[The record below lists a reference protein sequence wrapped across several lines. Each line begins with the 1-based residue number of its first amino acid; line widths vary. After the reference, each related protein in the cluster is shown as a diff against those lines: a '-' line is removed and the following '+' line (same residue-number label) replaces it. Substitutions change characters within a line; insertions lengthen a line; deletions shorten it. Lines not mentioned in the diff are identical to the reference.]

1 MKLRTTL
8 RDKTLQL
15 LKNRPVTITLEKI
28 AEDTGLGTAW
38 LSMFHNERIAKPN
51 VNAIQT
57 LYEYLT
63 NSEIKV

>member
-8 RDKTLQL
+8 RDKTLEL
-15 LKNRPVTITLEKI
+15 LKNRPAFITLEKI
-28 AEDTGLGTAW
+28 AEETGLGSRW
-38 LSMFHNERIAKPN
+38 LSMFNNGRISKPS

-63 NSEIKV
+63 KSEIKV